1 METIEDYN
9 VDWNEVIKQ
18 AFFDSWSNNSPVDV
32 TNYAYKI
39 SSHFNLDLITK
50 KLQITIMD
58 SKDKAS
64 EVKYHTNRLQILVN
78 AFVLALLSVSDDGK
92 MLTAHN
98 IELAKH
104 TLQDKE
110 KCSYE

>member
-1 METIEDYN
+1 
-9 VDWNEVIKQ
+9 
-18 AFFDSWSNNSPVDV
+18 
-32 TNYAYKI
+32 
-39 SSHFNLDLITK
+39 
-50 KLQITIMD
+50 
-58 SKDKAS
+58 
-64 EVKYHTNRLQILVN
+64 VN
-78 AFVLALLSVSDDGK
+78 AFVLALLAISDDGK